1 MNSTNPNPHIALADA
16 AEQRANAATPGPW
29 FIKQMTHRDDWP
41 RLMSAQDPDDLCH
54 VSDLDDGIEVK
65 DQDFI
70 THARQDVPALAAAV
84 REQAAT
90 IERCANHI
98 AAIARAHKIH
108 EEYKLEPEAT
118 TSEVLDCIEL
128 RMRTQA
134 ATIAALQT
142 SLTASERRECAYRA
156 HLEELGYT
164 GAVEE
169 GVYHALQTKLTEALA
184 LAYEGYKEGGLK
196 GAAYAR
202 GERWDDMDEAW
213 DKSETRAAA
222 ERLEDAK

>member
-1 MNSTNPNPHIALADA
+1 MTMPNPNPHLALADA
-16 AEQRANAATPGPW
+16 AEQRASAATPGPW
-29 FIKQMTHRDDWP
+29 EQR
-41 RLMSAQDPDDLCH
+41 
-54 VSDLDDGIEVK
+54 SDGCTVRSLDSPCRRVCITYFTTTIESEVK
-65 DQDFI
+65 QQVDDADFI
-70 THARQDVPALAAAV
+70 AHARTDVPALAAAV
-84 REQAAT
+84 RE
-90 IERCANHI
+90 
-98 AAIARAHKIH
+98 
-108 EEYKLEPEAT
+108 
-118 TSEVLDCIEL
+118 LDKVNTE
-128 RMRTQA
+128 QA